1 MLGRMKPCCAAPVA
15 VPDDQRRVLL
25 LVLWINAAMFLIEC
39 GAGLVVRSTS
49 LMADSVD
56 MLGDALVYGFS
67 LYVIRRGPQWQARAA
82 LLKGTVMAAF
92 GVGVLAEVV
101 AKLLGHVVPSAP
113 VMGGVGLLAL
123 VANLACLHILWRW
136 RLDDINMRSAWV
148 CSRNDVLANGGVL
161 LAAAGVG
168 ITGMAWPDIVI
179 GLAIATMFGSSAIV
193 VIRDAVHARRLVPAP
208 GSAGQVTPRATPQA

>member
-1 MLGRMKPCCAAPVA
+1 MDDCCEAKGAELAALRGRQA
-15 VPDDQRRVLL
+15 RVLKA
-25 LVLWINAAMFLIEC
+25 VLAINAGMFFVEL
-39 GAGLVVRSTS
+39 GAGVLTHSTA
-49 LMADSVD
+49 LLADSLD

-67 LYVIRRGPQWQARAA
+67 LYVIRRGPEWQARAA

-101 AKLLGHVVPSAP
+101 AKLLGHVVPAAP

-123 VANLACLHILWRW
+123 VANLVCLDILWRR
-136 RLDDINMRSAWV
+136 RLDDINIRSAWL

-168 ITGMAWPDIVI
+168 ITGAAWPDIAI
-179 GLAIATMFGSSAIV
+179 GLAIATMFGASAIA
-193 VIRDAVHARRLVPAP
+193 VIRDAVRARRLVPAP
-208 GSAGQVTPRATPQA
+208 GSSGQVKPRATPQA